1 MVAGIVFLVLSIVGR
16 IGPYVDL
23 DRSQQKRAALV
34 AIVLL
39 VFGIGLYVVP
49 PRAMV
54 NGPGPEPPPDRPE
67 PGPTDTCAQVEIIGP
82 HGTRDRSVA
91 LNYPVK
97 KRFKISWRPAGCP
110 MIIQYY
116 QNDRLIKEFRPA
128 SLSDTEIDVSK
139 SGETELKI
147 WYESSVSPGLKDK
160 RWVWVK

>member
-1 MVAGIVFLVLSIVGR
+1 
-16 IGPYVDL
+16 
-23 DRSQQKRAALV
+23 
-34 AIVLL
+34 
-39 VFGIGLYVVP
+39 
-49 PRAMV
+49 
-54 NGPGPEPPPDRPE
+54 
-67 PGPTDTCAQVEIIGP
+67 
-82 HGTRDRSVA
+82 
-91 LNYPVK
+91 
-97 KRFKISWRPAGCP
+97 